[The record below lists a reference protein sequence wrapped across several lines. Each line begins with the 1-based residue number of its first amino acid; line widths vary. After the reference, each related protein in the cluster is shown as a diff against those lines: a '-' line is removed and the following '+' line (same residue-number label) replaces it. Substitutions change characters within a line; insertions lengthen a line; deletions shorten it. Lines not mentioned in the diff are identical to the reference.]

1 MVAQKESA
9 RSTYTREVSEGAIRY
24 KEETGA
30 IFARHE
36 RDGLPPSQIYPHP
49 DDVIID
55 QSTGEVTIDGP
66 MSKEQAGAQKVVMGD
81 MMKNLGRYF
90 EVKGALAQDPA
101 NRELRREFEELKEVW
116 SFYERNAQRR
126 ARHEAFRQAR
136 KALQDDLTG
145 GGGKSAGRTGEA

>member
-55 QSTGEVTIDGP
+55 LGTGEVTTDGP
-66 MSKEQAGAQKVVMGD
+66 MSKEQAGAQKVLMGD
-81 MMKNLGRYF
+81 MMKNVSRF
-90 EVKGALAQDPA
+90 FDVKKALTQDPS
-101 NRELRREFEELKEVW
+101 NREPQREFKGLNEVI
-116 SFYERNAQRR
+116 SFYETYSQRR
-126 ARHEAFRQAR
+126 SRHEAFRQAR
-136 KALQDDLTG
+136 NALQDELTRG
-145 GGGKSAGRTGEA
+145 GGSTAGRKGEA